1 MNPRLFFTLAAAWL
15 LAVPTLFAAQ
25 APKLDQLLAE
35 YHKARADVLT
45 KLNANYAQQADAMA
59 KQYKQAKD
67 TVRFKRAA
75 DFAARLLDSDE
86 SNDLQGIKAG
96 DPGPEPLAI
105 LQADYAHARDENL
118 RVVDTFYISNAQNLE
133 AQLLKENNPTGAKV
147 LATFLEKIKGSNA
160 ATPRAKTHH

>member
-1 MNPRLFFTLAAAWL
+1 MNPRLFLTVAAAWL

-35 YHKARADVLT
+35 YHKARTEVLT
-45 KLNANYAQQADAMA
+45 KLNANYAQQADALA

-67 TVRFKRAA
+67 AIRSKRAA

-86 SNDLQGIKAG
+86 SNDLQGIKPG

-105 LQADYAHARDENL
+105 LQTDYAHARDENL

-133 AQLLKENNPTGAKV
+133 AQLMKENNAAGAKV
-147 LATFLEKIKGSNA
+147 LATFLEKIKAENA
-160 ATPRAKTHH
+160 PAHAKAQH